1 MKLLRWTWLI
11 GVILV
16 AVPAMAAP
24 VRIHV
29 GLPTAFTPAAVFV
42 LQLGVLVLAARLGG
56 SLFARWRLPVI
67 LGELSGGIVVGPH
80 LFGGMALPGFSK
92 GLMSNVADVLV
103 TQGPLFGVC
112 MVALMVLL
120 FLIGLE
126 TDVRLLRRYSLAGAL
141 VGVGGGVAAFVAGCA
156 LTATASV
163 WLLDQ
168 TVAWYE
174 PVPLF
179 MGVVAATTSIG
190 ILARVLAQ
198 QHRLESPEGVVALS
212 GAVVDNM
219 LGVVLLAVASG
230 VAEAVALGT
239 PPSITLI
246 LTVVWHT
253 LLAVVFAGA
262 VGLFVVRRV
271 NGMSLRERSATGAVA
286 ASAACALVAGGLF
299 GRLGLSPLIGA
310 YVMGVAFST
319 SDLRHQIQ
327 ERVEFVNVA
336 LVPAC
341 FAMIGAMFDP
351 NLLADPRVMSFAGA
365 FLVVALVT
373 KVLGCGLPSLLA
385 GLNGVGCFRV
395 GVASMPRGEATL
407 AVVAIALTMGV
418 MPPGVLFAVIV
429 LMFASGLMVPG
440 LTEWVFTRGGTGT
453 RIGFS
458 THTLVSIMFRFPS
471 QTAATLVLN
480 RVIEL
485 FENEGFYVHL
495 LNRRELLYRLT
506 REAQVVGV
514 QCNAHGVVFQCTE
527 SERDLVNTVMIE
539 VGAGIEQNLRELRK
553 ALDPQVLQKRL
564 HDDRADSAV
573 PPFEHALRAY
583 LSVETLRPRLLADT
597 KAGVIEELLDVLQEQ
612 NLLLD
617 RHEAGRAVF
626 TREQSLSTGLEH
638 GIALPH
644 GRTDAV
650 SRLVCAIG
658 LKPEG
663 LDFGAMDGKPA
674 RVVVLVLAPQN
685 AAAPQLQFI
694 SQITQALNEQGRSAL
709 LACDSAEDMLA
720 VLAGEP
726 VRSAGDS
733 SRRGEKHGRALAC
746 LQWQSVSLDL
756 GAHTKEEVLD
766 RLLALCARSGVVSDI
781 ESARQALLVRERK
794 TSTGME
800 HGVALPHARTEAVDR
815 MVCALGISREGID
828 FGSLDG
834 LPSHIFVM
842 TLVPPSVTGDY
853 TRLMGALMRG
863 LDAAGRRDIMAARSS
878 QEILAIL
885 ERGPAA

>member
-1 MKLLRWTWLI
+1 LL
-11 GVILV
+11 GVVFAALPV
-16 AVPAMAAP
+16 MAAP
-24 VRIHV
+24 VGAQIS
-29 GLPTAFTPAAVFV
+29 LPTAFAPSAVFV
-42 LQLGVLVLAARLGG
+42 LQLGVLVLVARLGG
-56 SLFARWRLPVI
+56 GLFARWRLPVI
-67 LGELSGGIVVGPH
+67 LGELCGGMVVGPH
-80 LFGGMALPGFSK
+80 LFGGMALPGFPK

-103 TQGPLFGVC
+103 IQGPLFGVC

-126 TDVRLLRRYSLAGAL
+126 TDVRLLRRYTLAGAL
-141 VGVGGGVAAFVAGCA
+141 VGAGGGLTAFLAGCA
-156 LTATASV
+156 LTATASA
-163 WLLDQ
+163 WLLGQ
-168 TVAWYE
+168 AAAWYE

-179 MGVVAATTSIG
+179 VGVVAATTSIG

-198 QHRLESPEGVVALS
+198 QRRLETPEGVVALS

-239 PPSITLI
+239 PPSISLA
-246 LTVVWHT
+246 LLVVLRT
-253 LLAVVFAGA
+253 LLAVGIAGLA
-262 VGLFVVRRV
+262 GFFIVRRV
-271 NGMSLRERSATGAVA
+271 NGLSIHERSATGAVA

-351 NLLADPRVMSFAGA
+351 NLLADTRMLSFAGA
-365 FLVVALVT
+365 FLAVALVS
-373 KVLGCGLPSLLA
+373 KILGCGLPAMLA
-385 GLNGVGCFRV
+385 GLNGVGCLRV
-395 GVASMPRGEATL
+395 GVASMPRGELTL
-407 AVVAIALTMGV
+407 AVAAVALTMGV
-418 MPPGVLFAVIV
+418 MPAGVLFAVIG
-429 LMFASGLMVPG
+429 LMFASGLAVPG
-440 LTEWVFTRGGTGT
+440 LAEWVFARGGSGT
-453 RIGFS
+453 RAGFPS
-458 THTLVSIMFRFPS
+458 NALVSIVFRFPS
-471 QTAATLVLN
+471 HTAATLVLN

-485 FENEGFYVHL
+485 FEDEGFYIHL
-495 LNRRELLYRLT
+495 LNRREMLYRLT
-506 REAQVVGV
+506 RESQVVGV
-514 QCNAHGVVFQCTE
+514 QRNACGVVFQCTE
-527 SERDLVNTVMIE
+527 RERDLVNTVMIE

-553 ALDPQVLQKRL
+553 SLDPLVLQKRL
-564 HDDRADSAV
+564 REDRADVSA
-573 PPFEHALRAY
+573 PRPEHSLRAY
-583 LSVETLRPRLLADT
+583 LSVEVLRPRLLADT
-597 KAGVIEELLDVLQEQ
+597 KAGVIEELLDVLHEQ

-626 TREQSLSTGLEH
+626 EREQSLSTGLEH
-638 GIALPH
+638 GIAIPH

-650 SRLVCAIG
+650 NRLVCAIG

-663 LDFGAMDGKPA
+663 LDFGAMDNKPA
-674 RVVVLVLAPQN
+674 RIVVLVLAPQN

-694 SQITQALNEQGRSAL
+694 SQMTQRLNEQGRSAL

-720 VLAGEP
+720 VLAGETG
-726 VRSAGDS
+726 RSAPP
-733 SRRGEKHGRALAC
+733 RRGEKPGPPLAC

-756 GAHTKEEVLD
+756 GAQTKEEVLD

-781 ESARQALLVRERK
+781 EGARQALLVRERK

-815 MVCALGISREGID
+815 MVCAMGISRAGID

-834 LPSHIFVM
+834 QPSHIFVM

-863 LDAAGRRDIMAARSS
+863 LDEAGRRDILAAKSS
-878 QEILAIL
+878 QDVLAIL
-885 ERGPAA
+885 ARGSPS

>member
-1 MKLLRWTWLI
+1 ML
-11 GVILV
+11 GVALV
-16 AVPAMAAP
+16 AMPALAAP
-24 VRIHV
+24 VRAHV

-67 LGELSGGIVVGPH
+67 LGEISGGIVVGPH
-80 LFGGMALPGFSK
+80 LFGGMALPGFPK

-126 TDVRLLRRYSLAGAL
+126 TDVRLLRRYSMAGAL
-141 VGVGGGVAAFVAGCA
+141 VGAGGGLAAFAAGCT
-156 LTATASV
+156 LTAASSV

-168 TVAWYE
+168 AAAWYE
-174 PVPLF
+174 PGPLF
-179 MGVVAATTSIG
+179 VGVVAATTSIG

-198 QHRLESPEGVVALS
+198 QNRLESPEGVVALS

-219 LGVVLLAVASG
+219 LGVALLAVASG
-230 VAEAVALGT
+230 VAEAVAFGAA
-239 PPSITLI
+239 PSVGLV
-246 LTVVWHT
+246 LAVVVRT
-253 LLAVVFAGA
+253 LLAVAVAGT
-262 VGLFVVRRV
+262 VGFFVARRV
-271 NGMSLRERSATGAVA
+271 NGMSLRDRSATGAVA

-310 YVMGVAFST
+310 YVMGVAFSS

-341 FAMIGAMFDP
+341 FAMIGTMVDP
-351 NLLADPRVMSFAGA
+351 NLLADVRVLSFVGL
-365 FLVVALVT
+365 FLAAAMVA
-373 KVLGCGLPSLLA
+373 KILGCGLPARLA
-385 GLNGVGCFRV
+385 GLNGIGCLRV

-407 AVVAIALTMGV
+407 AVAAVALAMGV
-418 MPPGVLFAVIV
+418 MPQGVLFAVIV
-429 LMFASGLMVPG
+429 LMFVSCLMVPG
-440 LTEWVFTRGGTGT
+440 LTAWVFTHGGSGT
-453 RIGFS
+453 RVGFPS
-458 THTLVSIMFRFPS
+458 STLVSIVFRFPS

-485 FENEGFYVHL
+485 FENEGFYVHM
-495 LNRRELLYRLT
+495 LNRRESLYRLT
-506 REAQVVGV
+506 RESQVVGV
-514 QCNAHGVVFQCTE
+514 QRNVHGVVFQCTE
-527 SERDLVNTVMIE
+527 RERDLINTVMIE

-553 ALDPQVLQKRL
+553 PLDPLVLQKRL
-564 HDDRADSAV
+564 QDDRAESAAL
-573 PPFEHALRAY
+573 PPGHALRAY
-583 LSVETLRPRLLADT
+583 ISVETLRPRLLADT
-597 KAGVIEELLDVLQEQ
+597 KAGVIEELLDVLHEQ

-626 TREQSLSTGLEH
+626 EREQSLSTGLEH

-650 SRLVCAIG
+650 NRLVCAIG

-674 RVVVLVLAPQN
+674 RVIVLVLAPQN

-720 VLAGEP
+720 VLAGAP
-726 VRSAGDS
+726 VRAASES
-733 SRRGEKHGRALAC
+733 SRRGGKSARPLAC
-746 LQWQSVSLDL
+746 LQWQSISLDL
-756 GAHTKEEVLD
+756 GATTKEDVLD
-766 RLLALCARSGVVSDI
+766 RLLALCARSGAVADI
-781 ESARQALLVRERK
+781 DGARQALLVRERK

-800 HGVALPHARTEAVDR
+800 NGVALPHARTEAVDR
-815 MVCALGISREGID
+815 MVCALGICREGID

-834 LPSHIFVM
+834 QPSRIFVM

-853 TRLMGALMRG
+853 IRLMGAVMRG
-863 LDAAGRRDIMAARSS
+863 LDDEGRRDILAAKSS
-878 QEILAIL
+878 QDVLAVL
-885 ERGPAA
+885 SRGEST